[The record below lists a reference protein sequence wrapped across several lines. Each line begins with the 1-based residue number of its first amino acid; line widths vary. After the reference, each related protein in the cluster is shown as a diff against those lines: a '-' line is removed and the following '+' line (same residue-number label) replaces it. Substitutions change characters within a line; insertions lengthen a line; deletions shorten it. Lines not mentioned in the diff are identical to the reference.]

1 MIAYDRWGYGGS
13 DARPALDLPTFGT
26 DLDDLHMIF
35 EQQNIPRAALIGHSD
50 GGTIALYFAA
60 QHPDR
65 VRCVVAVAAH
75 IYVEPKMESA
85 FLDINRSFQ
94 TDERFRVGLRHAHGD
109 KYEGVFHNWFDGWH
123 QMELLTW
130 DMRPILAKIKCPTL
144 VVQGEQDEHATPQH
158 AKDIAE
164 AITGAELWLL
174 AGAGHML
181 PQENADLF
189 NPRLI
194 QFLDTSS
201 LASKGKI

>member
-1 MIAYDRWGYGGS
+1 MG
-13 DARPALDLPTFGT
+13 
-26 DLDDLHMIF
+26 M
-35 EQQNIPRAALIGHSD
+35 Q
-50 GGTIALYFAA
+50 
-60 QHPDR
+60 
-65 VRCVVAVAAH
+65 
-75 IYVEPKMESA
+75 
-85 FLDINRSFQ
+85 
-94 TDERFRVGLRHAHGD
+94 HAHGV
-109 KYEGVFHNWFDGWH
+109 KYETVFRNWFDGWRRD
-123 QMELLTW
+123 ESLTW

-144 VVQGEQDEHATPQH
+144 VVQGATDEHATPQH
-158 AKDIAE
+158 ARDIAE